1 MLGAADYQHIQ
12 TNEPPVLGLNTNMDP
27 IAELTKLGWTLCV
40 GVTRKTQFEKQYFV
54 NAEKS
59 EFQKLCPRDVLG
71 LDRRCH
77 AT

>member
-12 TNEPPVLGLNTNMDP
+12 TNEPPVLGLNANMDP

-40 GVTRKTQFEKQYFV
+40 GVTRKTQLEKQYFV

-59 EFQKLCPRDVLG
+59 EFQKLRPRDALG